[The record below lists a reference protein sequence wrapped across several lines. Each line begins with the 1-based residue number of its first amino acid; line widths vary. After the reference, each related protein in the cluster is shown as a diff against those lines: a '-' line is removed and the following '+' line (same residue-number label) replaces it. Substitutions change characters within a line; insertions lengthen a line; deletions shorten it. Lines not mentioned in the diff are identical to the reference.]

1 MPGNEKAVE
10 IYYLAGELH
19 RFGVPRDLAHRIAT
33 ELYDHGWRRSAE
45 PEDSSMLDVLTA
57 VNQDARRAV

>member
-1 MPGNEKAVE
+1 MPSSRAGD

-19 RFGVPRDLAHRIAT
+19 RLGVPQGDAHRIAT

-45 PEDSSMLDVLTA
+45 PEDSSVLDVLTA
-57 VNQDARRAV
+57 VNQDGRGAV